1 MLEPQNESAKIISE
15 QDMQSKELDDEQLLQ
30 YLTEY
35 FRGIPKKGTKVIAM
49 VGGPASGKG
58 RLARKIAQTLGKTA
72 VLATDN
78 YLKGDRPWR
87 RANIENPGLDPTLKY
102 DPHFLNEQVEAIKQ
116 LQEGQELGIP
126 TYDGG
131 TGISISQDPNNRP
144 DNSTYSEKVKGPQ
157 DFVIVEG
164 DFQFLDPEKVDRLV
178 YLDVDDQVRMENRIY
193 RDTLERGES
202 DIERIKANFDSRQAT
217 QFIPH
222 TLPQKDNADLIL
234 KVKAM
239 PLAVPTPETKFK
251 YMYEVQS
258 SDRK

>member
-1 MLEPQNESAKIISE
+1 MVEPHDELAKNMDEQESKG
-15 QDMQSKELDDEQLLQ
+15 LDDEQLLQ
-30 YLTEY
+30 YLAEY
-35 FRGIPKKGTKVIAM
+35 FRAISKEGTKVIALI
-49 VGGPASGKG
+49 GGPASGKG

-102 DPHFLNEQVEAIKQ
+102 DPRFLDEQVEAIKQ

-126 TYDGG
+126 TYDGQ
-131 TGISISQDPNNRP
+131 TGVAISQDPDNKP
-144 DNSTYSEKVKGPQ
+144 ANSTYSETVKGPQ
-157 DFVIVEG
+157 DFVVVEG
-164 DFQFLDPEKVDRLV
+164 DFQFLAPERVDRLV
-178 YLDVDDQVRMENRIY
+178 YLDVDDQVRLENRVY
-193 RDTLERGES
+193 RDTVERGES
-202 DIERIKANFDSRQAT
+202 DIERIKANFDSRQTT

-234 KVKAM
+234 KVNAM
-239 PLAVPTPETKFK
+239 PLVVPTPETKFK